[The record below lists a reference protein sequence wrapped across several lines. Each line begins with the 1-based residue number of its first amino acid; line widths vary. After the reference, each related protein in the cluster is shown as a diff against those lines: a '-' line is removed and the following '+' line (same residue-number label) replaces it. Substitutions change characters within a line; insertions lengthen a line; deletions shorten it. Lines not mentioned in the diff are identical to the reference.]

1 MRGFVDKRGQFF
13 ILAAVIIS
21 SIILSIGATSN
32 YALVSENQRD
42 FEDFSFEI
50 KKEAGAV
57 VDYSVYSG
65 FSDDSDL
72 QDFLDLLSIYVADKE
87 PEASF
92 MFIYGDSKSITI
104 ENHGTGAAD
113 LEASDDSDSA
123 AAGRSKI
130 KSNITIG
137 GVSKDVFQTYDDLGG
152 VGSKVVLDNDGAGF
166 GAGDKI
172 DIKILNRAF
181 SFPISKHKQVIFLIQ
196 KEEGNEVYIS
206 AK

>member
-1 MRGFVDKRGQFF
+1 MKGLGKRGQFF

-21 SIILSIGATSN
+21 AIILSIGATSN
-32 YALVSENQRD
+32 YALVGENQRD
-42 FEDFSFEI
+42 FEDFSYQI
-50 KKEAGAV
+50 KKETGAV

-65 FSDDSDL
+65 FNNDNDL
-72 QDFLDLLSIYVADKE
+72 ENFLGLLSAYVADKE

-92 MFIYGDSKSITI
+92 MFIYGDSNSVTI
-104 ENHGTGAAD
+104 ENHGAGV
-113 LEASDDSDSA
+113 ASLSADSDSNFA

-137 GVSKDVFQTYDDLGG
+137 GVSKDIFETYDSLGG
-152 VGSKVVLDNDGAGF
+152 VGSKVILDNNGAGF
-166 GAGDKI
+166 GTDATI
-172 DIKILNRAF
+172 DITILTRDF

-196 KEEGNEVYIS
+196 KEEGNDIYIS